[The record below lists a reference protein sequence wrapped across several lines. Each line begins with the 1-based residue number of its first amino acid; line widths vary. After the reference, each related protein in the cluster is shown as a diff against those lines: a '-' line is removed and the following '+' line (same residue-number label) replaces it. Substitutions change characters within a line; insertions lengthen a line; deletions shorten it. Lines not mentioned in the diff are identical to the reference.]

1 MSHSQTA
8 TLVRIQGRVQGVGF
22 RYWTRDEAW
31 DLGLTGWVRNEPD
44 GSVMAMIAG
53 PETAVAIMLQRL
65 RGGPP
70 GAKVTNL
77 TAEGAVAPDL
87 DRHFRILP

>member
-70 GAKVTNL
+70 NAKVANL
-77 TAEGAVAPDL
+77 TAEGVVVPDL
-87 DRHFRILP
+87 DGHFRILP